1 MNQTHR
7 YLLYDAVLN
16 NDSSIVDDKGIGDPT
31 EYALLE
37 MFRRI
42 KADTSSI
49 LEEANM
55 HEDILRQNMQRLEE
69 VPLDSDRKLMST
81 KYILHGVPTILIK
94 GAVDVSSDRCDYVRC
109 SDDIRPMTEA
119 EKDKDPYAESAFS
132 ENGLRVL
139 SFCPQGESDEKLD
152 IHAEYGYTFLGLISH
167 GRSSQRGI
175 CSCRCSFQEAVIC

>member
-42 KADTSSI
+42 EADTSSI
-49 LEEANM
+49 LKEANM

-69 VPLDSDRKLMST
+69 VPFDSDRKLMST
-81 KYILHGVPTILIK
+81 KYILHGVPTILTK
-94 GAVDVSSDRCDYVRC
+94 GAVDV
-109 SDDIRPMTEA
+109 RP
-119 EKDKDPYAESAFS
+119 
-132 ENGLRVL
+132 L
-139 SFCPQGESDEKLD
+139 
-152 IHAEYGYTFLGLISH
+152 
-167 GRSSQRGI
+167 
-175 CSCRCSFQEAVIC
+175 